1 MRRFT
6 QPVIWL
12 LLIGLFLTACT
23 PAQPSASTETPQ
35 PTVTPVPGFTPPAL
49 PETRLNVEEEAL
61 RGKQVTVWYPWF
73 GAEATL
79 LESQIAQFNKID
91 PYGIVVVAS
100 GKSNYSELYQQTD
113 VALKDST
120 NPNLVIGLPEHA
132 LGWDEH
138 VVDLNQ
144 YVEDPLYGI
153 PTLEMTEYA
162 PAVWSQ
168 DEVNGKRY
176 GMPAQRTARF
186 IIYNE
191 SWARELGFSSPPQT
205 ASEFDEQ
212 ACAANRALRNDADS
226 NNDSLGGWLVDTNAA
241 TPLAWMFSFGGG
253 VQEEKGYRILT
264 PKNIDAFKFLK
275 QLQQKSCAWVASQ
288 EINVYDRFASRQ
300 ALFAT
305 ASLEELV
312 DQSRA
317 FGALGNKDEWTV
329 LPFPGSERTAFIVYG
344 SSYIV
349 FNSDEETQ
357 LASWLFIR
365 WMLTSENQVK
375 WIQSTGLFPLRSST
389 LDLLADYSASHPQW
403 AEAVQLLP
411 QGQKYPQL
419 SSWRVVKFMMSDA
432 FRDMFDVIRH
442 PDITDGQIS
451 LILRQME
458 ETAQELNK

>member
-1 MRRFT
+1 MHQT
-6 QPVIWL
+6 KNIPS
-12 LLIGLFLTACT
+12 LFIAIIFIISACT
-23 PAQPSASTETPQ
+23 PNDVPVATQVPQ
-35 PTVTPVPGFTPPAL
+35 ATVSPVPGFTPPVL
-49 PETRLNVEEEAL
+49 PTTNLKVEEEAL

-79 LESQIAQFNKID
+79 FESQVAQFNKIN

-100 GKSNYSELYQQTD
+100 GKSNYGELYQQTD
-113 VALKDST
+113 AALTDTT
-120 NPNLVIGLPEHA
+120 NPNLVIALPEHA
-132 LGWDEH
+132 IGWGEH
-138 VVDLNQ
+138 VVDLTP
-144 YVEDPLYGI
+144 YAEDPLYGI

-168 DEVNGKRY
+168 DEVDGKRY

-186 IIYNE
+186 LLYNE
-191 SWARELGFSSPPQT
+191 SWARELGFSSPPQN
-205 ASEFDEQ
+205 ASEFEEQ
-212 ACAANRALRNDADS
+212 ACAANRALRNDAES
-226 NNDSLGGWLVDTNAA
+226 NNDSLGGWLIDTDSA
-241 TPLAWMFSFGGG
+241 TPLAWLLGFGGS
-253 VQEEKGYRILT
+253 VQEEEGYRILT
-264 PKNIDAFKFLK
+264 PKNIDAFKYLK
-275 QLQQKSCAWVASQ
+275 QLQQKGCAWVASQ
-288 EINVYDRFASRQ
+288 DLNAYDRFASRQ

-317 FGALGNKDEWTV
+317 FGTLGSKDEWTV
-329 LPFPGSERTAFIVYG
+329 LPFPGSEKTTFIVYG

-375 WIQSTGLFPLRSST
+375 WIQSTGLFPLRTST
-389 LDLLADYSASHPQW
+389 LELLASYSASHPQW

-419 SSWRVVKFMMSDA
+419 ASWRVVKFMMSDA

-442 PDITDGQIS
+442 PDITDGQIP
-451 LILRQME
+451 LILRQMD